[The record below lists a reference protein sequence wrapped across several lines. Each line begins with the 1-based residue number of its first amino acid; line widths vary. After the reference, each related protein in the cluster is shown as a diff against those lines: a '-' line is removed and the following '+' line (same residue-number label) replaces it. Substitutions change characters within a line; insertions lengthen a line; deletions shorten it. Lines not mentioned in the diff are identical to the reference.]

1 MKKPNKSYTQK
12 PTAAQS
18 WSALARE
25 LGVSRQSFVRWRSLP
40 GAPLEPD
47 PQKWGVFI
55 ESNQLGSDGSATL
68 KSLRAEL
75 LRVQIKREN
84 RRYQVEGRELIP
96 LRDSISAASLARTIW
111 QQAIRSKL
119 EYASA
124 SRLVGKDVSEIR
136 AEMRVIHD
144 ELVQEINAA
153 WDKAAIEDPPSIEG

>member
-1 MKKPNKSYTQK
+1 MSSPKKPK
-12 PTAAQS
+12 TAKDAPSS
-18 WSALARE
+18 WSALARD

-47 PQKWGVFI
+47 AKKWGVFI
-55 ESNQLGSDGSATL
+55 ESNQLGTEGSATL

-119 EYASA
+119 EHQTAA
-124 SRLVGKDVSEIR
+124 RVVGKDVSEIHL
-136 AEMRVIHD
+136 EMRLIHD
-144 ELVQEINAA
+144 ELIAEINAA
-153 WDKAAIEDPPSIEG
+153 WDKAAIEDPPSIET